1 MGSIREPEVEN
12 SGITQGKFLTR
23 QRLPTGDGD
32 RLLSWKDSNTAMDL
46 IAYGKVIRLYE
57 CDEFTREYL
66 TSEGI
71 EVNPN
76 ETAPPDNYLASRMNP
91 LKTYTTPT
99 QLDSFGKF
107 LTLDRVVL
115 RFYAIWDDTDQ
126 LYGDK

>member
-1 MGSIREPEVEN
+1 M
-12 SGITQGKFLTR
+12 
-23 QRLPTGDGD
+23 
-32 RLLSWKDSNTAMDL
+32 
-46 IAYGKVIRLYE
+46 IRLYE
-57 CDEFTREYL
+57 CDPFTREYL

-76 ETAPPDNYLASRMNP
+76 ETAPPDNYIASRMSP

-126 LYGDK
+126 LYGDKRKFIIHFYMRLVSNYVIITYY